1 MKSRRMKKEMDE
13 KDGGFG
19 WEGRR
24 KWMRRM
30 EELDEKEG

>member
-1 MKSRRMKKEMDE
+1 MRKKKEMDE

-24 KWMRRM
+24 KYEVDEKD
-30 EELDEKEG
+30 EELDEKKG